1 MRKLVEVL
9 TSAIVE
15 DKDSVAVD
23 AFDDGAA
30 ITLSVS
36 VAPDD
41 MGRLIGKK
49 GRVASALRTVV
60 RAASGDRDV
69 NVDIID

>member
-1 MRKLVEVL
+1 M
-9 TSAIVE
+9 
-15 DKDSVAVD
+15 AVD
-23 AFDDGAA
+23 VFDDGAA